1 MDENY
6 FKGLSKSERV
16 QMLRDNAEKTE
27 KFGYMRN
34 FDDDELAN
42 KKDEFAQKNIE
53 LRTVEDEFQIVKDDF
68 KGRMKPMKEECYSL
82 LDQIKNKGLFVT
94 EDVYL
99 LANQEAGVME
109 YYNESGQIVHT
120 RKLNKDE
127 KQMRVSFKLAS
138 NE

>member
-1 MDENY
+1 MDKTY
-6 FKGLSKSERV
+6 FQALSKHERI

-27 KFGYMRN
+27 RFDYMRD

-53 LRTVEDEFQIVKDDF
+53 LRKIEDEFQLVKDDF
-68 KGRMKPMKEECYSL
+68 KTKMKPVKEECYSL
-82 LDQIKNKGLFVT
+82 LDQIRNKGQFVT

-99 LANQEAGVME
+99 LANQEDGLME
-109 YYNESGQIVHT
+109 YYNSDGQVVHT

-127 KQMRVSFKLAS
+127 KQMRVSFNKAV